1 MSFNANNYTVSIVL
15 LMALTLFIAGVRM
28 RKPLENN
35 WVIFYWGLITVIS
48 FRYPDDTFDPR
59 VVLIGLAAGLLLRFE
74 FLGRVMARVLML
86 IEACVWAYILYTG
99 LVIVS
104 TA

>member
-28 RKPLENN
+28 RKPFETN
-35 WVIFYWGLITVIS
+35 WVLFYWVLITVVS

-59 VVLIGLAAGLLLRFE
+59 IVMVGLAAGLLLRFE
-74 FLGRVMARVLML
+74 FLGRAMARVLMF
-86 IEACVWAYILYTG
+86 IEAAVWAFILYTG
-99 LVIVS
+99 FVIIT